1 MSEEFSLN
9 LLGQFA
15 VHHGDRPVELPPA
28 CQRLIALV
36 ALKRRPVHRL
46 WVCAMLWPHAQTRRA
61 VASLR
66 STMWRLRP
74 VGADPLLEV
83 DPQYIGLASGVSVD
97 WHDAVDQIG
106 HLLDDGE
113 PARVVD
119 PQFVT
124 ELLPLLRAGE
134 LLDGWAEPW
143 AASER
148 QRYRAL
154 RKAARDE
161 LSRGPE
167 KQVTNY
173 SYGSMRSLHTLHSV
187 RKTKNDS
194 REP

>member
-1 MSEEFSLN
+1 VSEEFSLK

-15 VHHGDRPVELPPA
+15 VHRGEQRVELPPA

-74 VGADPLLEV
+74 LGAEPLLAI
-83 DPQYIGLASGVSVD
+83 DPQYIALGSGVSVD
-97 WHDAVDQIG
+97 WHEAVDQLG
-106 HLLDDGE
+106 LLLNHDD
-113 PARVVD
+113 PAAVD
-119 PQFVT
+119 PQFIS
-124 ELLPLLRAGE
+124 ELLPSLRSGE
-134 LLDGWAEPW
+134 LLDGWTEQW
-143 AASER
+143 ATAER

-154 RKAARDE
+154 RREARDA
-161 LSRGPE
+161 LSHGPE
-167 KQVTNY
+167 KQVAN
-173 SYGSMRSLHTLHSV
+173 SACGSMRSLHTLHSV
-187 RKTKNDS
+187 RKPRNDS

>member
-1 MSEEFSLN
+1 VSEEFAVN

-15 VHHGDRPVELPPA
+15 VHRGDRPVELPPA

-36 ALKRRPVHRL
+36 TLKRRPVHRL

-74 VGADPLLEV
+74 VGADPLLAI
-83 DPQYIGLASGVSVD
+83 DPQYIELAPNVSVD
-97 WHDAVDQIG
+97 WHHAVDHIG
-106 HLLDDGE
+106 HLFDDGE
-113 PARVVD
+113 PAPVID

-124 ELLPLLRAGE
+124 DLLPLLRAGE

-154 RKAARDE
+154 RKAARDQ
-161 LSRGPE
+161 LSCGPE
-167 KQVTNY
+167 KQVANY
-173 SYGSMRSLHTLHSV
+173 ACGSMRSIHTLHSV

>member
-1 MSEEFSLN
+1 VSEEFSLS

-15 VHHGDRPVELPPA
+15 VHRGDQPVELPPA
-28 CQRLIALV
+28 CRRLIALV

-46 WVCAMLWPHAQTRRA
+46 WVCAMLFPHAQTRRA

-74 VGADPLLEV
+74 VGAEPLLKV
-83 DPQYIGLASGVSVD
+83 DPQYIELAPSVSVD

-119 PQFVT
+119 PQFVAD
-124 ELLPLLRAGE
+124 LLPLLRAGE

-148 QRYRAL
+148 QRYRAM

-161 LSRGPE
+161 LSHSPE
-167 KQVTNY
+167 KQVANY
-173 SYGSMRSLHTLHSV
+173 SCGSMRSAHTLHSV

>member
-1 MSEEFSLN
+1 VSEEFSLN

-15 VHHGDRPVELPPA
+15 VHRGQQPVELPPA

-36 ALKRRPVHRL
+36 ALKRKPVHRL
-46 WVCAMLWPHAQTRRA
+46 WVCAMLWPHAPTRRA

-83 DPQYIGLASGVSVD
+83 DPQYIGLAPGVSVD
-97 WHDAVDQIG
+97 WHYAVDQIG
-106 HLLDDGE
+106 RLLGDGE
-113 PARVVD
+113 PAPVVD
-119 PQFVT
+119 PQFVA
-124 ELLPLLRAGE
+124 EMLPLLRAGE

-143 AASER
+143 ATSER
-148 QRYRAL
+148 QRYRAM

-161 LSRGPE
+161 LGHGIE
-167 KQVTNY
+167 KQVANY
-173 SYGSMRSLHTLHSV
+173 SCGSMRSVHTLHSV
-187 RKTKNDS
+187 RKTTKDS

>member
-1 MSEEFSLN
+1 MSEEFALK

-15 VHHGDRPVELPPA
+15 VHRRDLPVELPPA
-28 CQRLIALV
+28 CQRLIALA

-46 WVCAMLWPHAQTRRA
+46 WVCAMLYPHTQTRRA
-61 VASLR
+61 IANLR

-83 DPQYIGLASGVSVD
+83 DPQYLALAPGVAVD

-106 HLLDDGE
+106 CLLDDDE
-113 PARVVD
+113 PAVVD
-119 PQFVT
+119 AQFVA

-143 AASER
+143 AAAER
-148 QRYRAL
+148 QRYRAM
-154 RKAARDE
+154 RKAARDM
-161 LSRGPE
+161 LAHGPE
-167 KQVTNY
+167 MQVANY
-173 SYGSMRSLHTLHSV
+173 ACGSMRSAHTLHSV
-187 RKTKNDS
+187 RKTTNDS

>member
-1 MSEEFSLN
+1 MSEDFSLN

-15 VHHGDRPVELPPA
+15 VHRGQQPVELPPA

-36 ALKRRPVHRL
+36 ALKRKPVHRL
-46 WVCAMLWPHAQTRRA
+46 WVCAMLWPHTQTRRA

-83 DPQYIGLASGVSVD
+83 DPQYIGLAPGVSVD

-106 HLLDDGE
+106 QLLGDGE
-113 PARVVD
+113 PAPVVD
-119 PQFVT
+119 PLFVA
-124 ELLPLLRAGE
+124 EMLPLLRAGE

-148 QRYRAL
+148 QRYRAM

-161 LSRGPE
+161 LGHGTE
-167 KQVTNY
+167 KQVANY
-173 SYGSMRSLHTLHSV
+173 SCGSMRSVHTLHSV
-187 RKTKNDS
+187 RKTTNDS

>member
-1 MSEEFSLN
+1 
-9 LLGQFA
+9 
-15 VHHGDRPVELPPA
+15 
-28 CQRLIALV
+28 
-36 ALKRRPVHRL
+36 
-46 WVCAMLWPHAQTRRA
+46 MLWPHAQTRRA

-83 DPQYIGLASGVSVD
+83 DPQYIVLAPGVSVD

-119 PQFVT
+119 PQLVA

-148 QRYRAL
+148 RRYRAM

-161 LSRGPE
+161 LSHGPE
-167 KQVTNY
+167 KQVANY
-173 SYGSMRSLHTLHSV
+173 SCGSMRSLHTLHSV
-187 RKTKNDS
+187 RTTKDDS